1 MSSPIKCVILDD
13 EILAISYLKLLC
25 EQIENVEVIKAF
37 NDPKIF
43 LKEINSLDFNV
54 CILDIEMPGMNGL
67 QVAELISDSKKIIFT
82 TAYKE
87 YAAEAFDLN
96 VVDYVR
102 KPIKKE
108 RLIQAFEKIKEIN
121 TNSAKK
127 NFIEWNT
134 NIGKTVI
141 FTQQIS
147 YIKTSEID
155 SRDKEILLKDNS
167 VIVLKNLN
175 FKSLLEMLPSKD
187 FVQINKKEIIA
198 ISAIKVFSTSEIV
211 TNIKINHENF
221 LKLQIGESY
230 RNALLEVFGNS

>member
-1 MSSPIKCVILDD
+1 MIKCVILDD
-13 EILAISYLKLLC
+13 ELLAISYLKLLC
-25 EQIENVEVIKAF
+25 EQIENVEVVKAF

-43 LKEINSLDFNV
+43 LNEIKNIDSNL
-54 CILDIEMPGMNGL
+54 CILDIEMPGMTGL

-108 RLIQAFEKIKEIN
+108 RLIQAFEKAADLLNNSQKKE
-121 TNSAKK
+121 
-127 NFIEWNT
+127 FIEWNT
-134 NIGKTVI
+134 NIGKSTI
-141 FTQQIS
+141 FTEQIA

-155 SRDKEILLKDNS
+155 SRDKDIILKDGTT
-167 VIVLKNLN
+167 IVLKNLN

-187 FVQINKKEIIA
+187 FAQVNKKEIIA
-198 ISAIKVFSTSEIV
+198 LSSVKVLSTNEIITTISNESDQ
-211 TNIKINHENF
+211 F
-221 LKLQIGESY
+221 LKLQIGDTYKNSLMEM
-230 RNALLEVFGNS
+230 FGK

>member
-1 MSSPIKCVILDD
+1 MIKCVILDD
-13 EILAISYLKLLC
+13 ELLAISYLKLLC
-25 EQIENVEVIKAF
+25 EQIDNVEVAKAF

-43 LKEINSLDFNV
+43 LSEINSIDCNL
-54 CILDIEMPGMNGL
+54 CILDIEMPGMTGL

-108 RLIQAFEKIKEIN
+108 RLIQAFEKAADVFSHLPQKE
-121 TNSAKK
+121 S
-127 NFIEWNT
+127 IEWNS
-134 NIGKTVI
+134 NIGKSTI
-141 FTQQIS
+141 FTEQIA

-155 SRDKEILLKDNS
+155 SRDKDIILKDGTA
-167 VIVLKNLN
+167 IVLKNLN

-187 FVQINKKEIIA
+187 FAQVNKKEIIA
-198 ISAIKVFSTSEIV
+198 LSSVKVLSTNEII
-211 TNIKINHENF
+211 TIIPTEKDHF
-221 LKLQIGESY
+221 LKLQIGETYKNSLME
-230 RNALLEVFGNS
+230 RFGK

>member
-1 MSSPIKCVILDD
+1 MIKCVILDD
-13 EILAISYLKLLC
+13 ELLAISYLKLLC
-25 EQIENVEVIKAF
+25 EQIDNVEVIRAF
-37 NDPKIF
+37 NDPKVF
-43 LKEINSLDFNV
+43 LHEIHNQDCNV

-108 RLIQAFEKIKEIN
+108 RLIQAFEKAEELLQN
-121 TNSAKK
+121 APKK

-141 FTQQIS
+141 FTEQIA

-155 SRDKEILLKDNS
+155 SRDKDIILNDGTT
-167 VIVLKNLN
+167 IVLKNLN
-175 FKSLLEMLPSKD
+175 FKNLLEMLPSKD
-187 FVQINKKEIIA
+187 FAQVNKKEIIA
-198 ISAIKVFSTSEIV
+198 LSSIKVFSTNEIITTIASEG
-211 TNIKINHENF
+211 ESF
-221 LKLQIGESY
+221 LKLQIGETYKNS
-230 RNALLEVFGNS
+230 LMEMFGK

>member
-1 MSSPIKCVILDD
+1 MIKCVILDD
-13 EILAISYLKLLC
+13 ELLAISYLKLLC
-25 EQIENVEVIKAF
+25 EQIENVEVVKAF

-43 LKEINSLDFNV
+43 LNEIDHIDCNL
-54 CILDIEMPGMNGL
+54 CILDIEMPGMTGL

-108 RLIQAFEKIKEIN
+108 RLVQAFEKAKELVE
-121 TNSAKK
+121 TPLKK

-141 FTQQIS
+141 FTEQIA

-155 SRDKEILLKDNS
+155 SRDKDITLNDGTT
-167 VIVLKNLN
+167 IVLKNLN
-175 FKSLLEMLPSKD
+175 FKNLLEMLPAKD
-187 FVQINKKEIIA
+187 FAQVNKKEIIA
-198 ISAIKVFSTSEIV
+198 LASIKVFSTNEIIS
-211 TNIKINHENF
+211 TISTEDHTF
-221 LKLQIGESY
+221 LKLQIGEAYKSS
-230 RNALLEVFGNS
+230 LMELFGK

>member
-1 MSSPIKCVILDD
+1 MIKCVILDD
-13 EILAISYLKLLC
+13 ELLAISYLKLLC
-25 EQIENVEVIKAF
+25 EEIDNVEVVKAF

-43 LKEINSLDFNV
+43 LSEINSIDCNL

-108 RLIQAFEKIKEIN
+108 RLIQAFEKAANLFSQLPQKE
-121 TNSAKK
+121 S
-127 NFIEWNT
+127 IEWNS
-134 NIGKTVI
+134 NIGKSTI
-141 FTQQIS
+141 FTEQIA

-155 SRDKEILLKDNS
+155 SRDKDIILKDGTK
-167 VIVLKNLN
+167 IVLKNLN
-175 FKSLLEMLPSKD
+175 FKLLLDMLPSKD
-187 FVQINKKEIIA
+187 FAQVNKKEIIA
-198 ISAIKVFSTSEIV
+198 LSSIKVLSTSEII
-211 TNIKINHENF
+211 TNISTENDHF
-221 LKLQIGESY
+221 LKLQIGETYKNS
-230 RNALLEVFGNS
+230 LMEKFGK